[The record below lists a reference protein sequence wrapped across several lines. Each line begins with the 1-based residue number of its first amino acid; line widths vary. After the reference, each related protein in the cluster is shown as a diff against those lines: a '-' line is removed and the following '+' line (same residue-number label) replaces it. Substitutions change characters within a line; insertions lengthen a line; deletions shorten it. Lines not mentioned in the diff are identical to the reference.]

1 MDTPIEKTDGN
12 SEKAEGSSPDTEKI
26 GGQKAQMTDLNS
38 LSDDIQSLLDEAVV
52 KDHIDDRIITALNN
66 LGKYSLFYLISIAGT
81 CALVVLLY
89 VWAYMLMADIY
100 TWMGKTTFMVF
111 ALAVFLVFA
120 SLAVLFFRIAFKAS
134 STLFSFRRAVNVL
147 TQEKKERLMSAM
159 QAGNLERIQAIID
172 DDRALAELKDDLGE
186 NLFHKAVSSGRK
198 DIVDFLLERGFS
210 VYEKNSSDRTPLHE
224 ASAKGY
230 REMAEALISHGADI
244 TAKDLK
250 GDTPLHLATRNGHKD
265 VVKLLIS
272 ARASVN
278 IQNSTGESPLCCALS
293 QQLNTSFAEI
303 AVLIIENGADS
314 RMKRND
320 GATPLHI
327 AAEQGYT
334 KVARSLIAKEASV
347 DAVDSSGWTPLH
359 KAVQRGNIIIME
371 LLLANG
377 AKVDAKTDIQA
388 TTVFGGWT
396 ALHFATNLGYMS
408 AVELLI
414 NNGADVN
421 IKIDDRSKPYGGYR
435 PLGIA
440 LDAYA
445 KRKGGS
451 EAQIYKEIAELLV
464 KHGGNE

>member
-1 MDTPIEKTDGN
+1 MDTPVEKTN
-12 SEKAEGSSPDTEKI
+12 EKREKAEESSLHTENI
-26 GGQKAQMTDLNS
+26 DGLRAQMSDLNS

-52 KDHIDDRIITALNN
+52 KDHIDDRIISALNN
-66 LGKYSLFYLISIAGT
+66 LGKYSLFYLISIAGI

-89 VWAYMLMADIY
+89 VWAYMLMTDIS
-100 TWMGKTTFMVF
+100 TWMGQTTFMVF
-111 ALAVFLVFA
+111 ALAVFLIFA
-120 SLAVLFFRIAFKAS
+120 SLAVIFFKIAFKAS
-134 STLFSFRRAVNVL
+134 STLFNFRKAVSKL
-147 TQEKKERLMSAM
+147 AQEKKDRLISAM
-159 QAGNLERIQAIID
+159 QAGNLERMKAIID
-172 DDRALAELKDDLGE
+172 DDRALAELKDELGE

-198 DIVDFLLERGFS
+198 DIMHFLLERGFS
-210 VYEKNSSDRTPLHE
+210 VYEKNNSDRTPLHE

-250 GDTPLHLATRNGHKD
+250 GDTPLHLATRNGHKG
-265 VVKLLIS
+265 VVELLIS
-272 ARASVN
+272 ARAPVN
-278 IQNSTGESPLCCALS
+278 IQNKTGENPLCCALS

-303 AVLIIENGADS
+303 AVLLLENGADA

-359 KAVQRGNIIIME
+359 KAVQRGNIVIME
-371 LLLANG
+371 LLLTNG

-414 NNGADVN
+414 NKGADIN
-421 IKIDDRSKPYGGYR
+421 MRIDDRSKPYGGYR
-435 PLGIA
+435 PLGIG

-451 EAQIYKEIAELLV
+451 EAQVYKEIAELLV